1 MKLLMLI
8 YSGASLQDIESLL
21 DAHDVDGYT
30 SVSEARGAG
39 PTGLLLGTRAWPGTA
54 EVLMT
59 VVPDARVEELR
70 GALQAWRDRAPE
82 GEHLHVMTL
91 PVEDYF

>member
-8 YSGASLQDIESLL
+8 YSGANLRDIESLL

-30 SVSEARGAG
+30 AVSDARGAG
-39 PTGLLLGTRAWPGTA
+39 PTGRLLGTRAWPGTA

-59 VVPDARVEELR
+59 VVPDGRVEELR
-70 GALQAWRDRAPE
+70 TALRGWRSRAPD
-82 GEHLHVMTL
+82 GEHLHVITL

>member
-8 YSGASLQDIESLL
+8 YSGAHRRDIESLL
-21 DAHDVDGYT
+21 DAHDVGGYT
-30 SVSEARGAG
+30 AVSDARGAG
-39 PTGLLLGTRAWPGTA
+39 PTGRLLGTRAWPGTA
-54 EVLMT
+54 DVLMT
-59 VVPDARVEELR
+59 VVPDTRVEELHL
-70 GALQAWRDRAPE
+70 ALRRWREAAPE

>member
-8 YSGASLQDIESLL
+8 YSGANLRDIESLL
-21 DAHDVDGYT
+21 NAHDVDGYT
-30 SVSEARGAG
+30 AVSEARGAG
-39 PTGLLLGTRAWPGTA
+39 PTGRLLGTRAWPGTA

-59 VVPDARVEELR
+59 VVPDGRVDEVR
-70 GALQAWRDRAPE
+70 TALHGWRERAPE
-82 GEHLHVMTL
+82 GEHLHVITL

>member
-8 YSGASLQDIESLL
+8 YSGARLQDIESLL

-30 SVSEARGAG
+30 AVSDARGAG
-39 PTGLLLGTRAWPGTA
+39 PTGRLLGNRAWPGTA
-54 EVLMT
+54 DVLMT
-59 VVPDARVEELR
+59 VVPDTRVEELR
-70 GALQAWRDRAPE
+70 IALRQWRDRAPE

>member
-8 YSGASLQDIESLL
+8 YSGAHLRDIESLL

-30 SVSEARGAG
+30 AVSDARGTG
-39 PTGLLLGTRAWPGTA
+39 PTGRLLGTRAWPGTA
-54 EVLMT
+54 DVLMT
-59 VVPDARVEELR
+59 VVPNARVEELR
-70 GALQAWRDRAPE
+70 VALRRWRESAPE